1 MRLLTRL
8 NSGKKLRKSLP
19 AVAPLCT
26 GRLQGS
32 PEPGSTARPP
42 VAVQDAERFL
52 AGFEAVVFFVAVI
65 LAAGFFAGLFLR
77 GRQSCTA
84 ASWPLSPRY
93 SFAAVTEAFSAAIRS
108 VT

>member
-1 MRLLTRL
+1 M
-8 NSGKKLRKSLP
+8 
-19 AVAPLCT
+19 
-26 GRLQGS
+26 QGS

-77 GRQSCTA
+77 RRKSCTA
-84 ASWPLSPRY
+84 ASSPLLPRY
-93 SFAAVTEAFSAAIRS
+93 SFAAVTEAFSAATRS